1 MPPAE
6 SLLAIVRA
14 ILYAVTCMY
23 EYLRLTYPITH
34 TERYFDFRP
43 TDALLLNLLM
53 FPFICIGIPVV
64 VALLAVGVIPV
75 GHATFAAVAL
85 FLLPPALTLGFMEL
99 LLLYSKCTR
108 P

>member
-6 SLLAIVRA
+6 SLLAIVNA
-14 ILYAVTCMY
+14 ILYAVLCVY

-34 TERYFDFRP
+34 TERYLDFRP
-43 TDALLLNLLM
+43 WDALLLNQLM

-64 VALLAVGVIPV
+64 IALWAVGVISV
-75 GHATFAAVAL
+75 GYAVLVAVAL

-99 LLLYSKCTR
+99 RLFYSKFTR